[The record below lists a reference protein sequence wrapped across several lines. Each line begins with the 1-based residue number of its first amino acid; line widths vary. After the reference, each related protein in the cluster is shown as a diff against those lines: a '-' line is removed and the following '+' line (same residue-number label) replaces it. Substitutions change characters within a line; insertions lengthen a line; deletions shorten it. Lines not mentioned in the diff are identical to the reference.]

1 MTDLTATVV
10 CSNTACRVA
19 ETTKCVEGIALD
31 KCPHYGRTPQA
42 APDEPEDA
50 EGVRLASG
58 STLSISE
65 AEKLLRAGETRV
77 IAVIGP
83 SDAGKT
89 SLIAGF
95 YDLFQER
102 AVAGVE
108 FAGSRSLHEL
118 EHVCHDARAAS
129 QRGTPHINRTPLGE
143 VRFYHL
149 DVAGGDAGELLSLV
163 LADRAGEEYRS
174 AIDDV
179 SFVAGFPEVHR
190 ADTLTLLVDGE
201 RLLDPGARHN
211 LRNEVILMLRAMI
224 EGGAIQ
230 SGMRL
235 AIVLT
240 KKDLINGSQRQVG
253 TEADFANLVATI
265 ERRFGAIFSAIQS
278 FRVAASPKSDA
289 VRRGEGIDEL
299 LTYWLGQR
307 TILPSKVEAPP
318 LAHRVFARL
327 RLTEE
332 AEDAEDAP

>member
-1 MTDLTATVV
+1 MTDASAPNIV
-10 CSNTACRVA
+10 CANPVCRVA
-19 ETTKCVEGIALD
+19 ETGKCVEGMDLD
-31 KCPHYGRTPQA
+31 KCPHYGRSPQ
-42 APDEPEDA
+42 PSMPEPKESVD
-50 EGVRLASG
+50 GIRLAPG
-58 STLSISE
+58 GTLNIGE
-65 AEKLLRAGETRV
+65 AEVLLRAGETRV

-95 YDLFQER
+95 YDLFQEG

-108 FAGSRSLHEL
+108 FAGSQSLHEF

-129 QRGTPHINRTPLGE
+129 RRGTPHINRTPRGE

-149 DVAGGDAGELLSLV
+149 DVAGDGDDALLSLV
-163 LADRAGEEYRS
+163 LADRAGEEYRG

-179 SFVAGFPEVHR
+179 SFVEGFPEVRR

-211 LRNEVILMLRAMI
+211 LRSEVTLILRAMI

-235 AIVLT
+235 AVVLT
-240 KKDLINGSQRQVG
+240 KKDLIYQSPRLEG
-253 TEADFANLVATI
+253 TEADFADLVATI
-265 ERRFGAIFSAIQS
+265 ERQCEGVFSAVRP
-278 FRVAASPKSDA
+278 FRVAASPKTDA

-299 LTYWLGQR
+299 LTFWLEPAP
-307 TILPSKVEAPP
+307 TVPTVIEPAPLPD
-318 LAHRVFARL
+318 RVFARL
-327 RLTEE
+327 SPLDE
-332 AEDAEDAP
+332 AEERP